1 MVKKHGPDFNCYKE
15 KKKCNSHKEHKC
27 SEKEEEKCN
36 SQKEHKC
43 CEKEEEKCNSQ
54 KEHKCCEKEEE
65 KCNSQKEH
73 KCCEKETC
81 DSSCECKGVVNYF
94 ATATNRIT
102 VNICPDCK
110 VKDSSVF
117 VQSGSVILK
126 STSISPP
133 KCASIVG
140 GTALF
145 ASGLAEFILSG
156 LFYEGAFTVFLIK
169 RLGNI
174 NFAYFTFTGVNVGG
188 MAISITLLAAA
199 IPDANLS
206 ITKCNSNG
214 CECGQ
219 SDFNVI
225 PNVNLSPIDPKIK
238 AFVHHMDGTIE
249 EIEG

>member
-1 MVKKHGPDFNCYKE
+1 MVKKHG
-15 KKKCNSHKEHKC
+15 
-27 SEKEEEKCN
+27 
-36 SQKEHKC
+36 
-43 CEKEEEKCNSQ
+43 
-54 KEHKCCEKEEE
+54 
-65 KCNSQKEH
+65 
-73 KCCEKETC
+73 
-81 DSSCECKGVVNYF
+81 
-94 ATATNRIT
+94 
-102 VNICPDCK
+102 PDCK

-126 STSISPP
+126 STSICAP
-133 KCASIVG
+133 KCTSVVG
-140 GTALF
+140 GTALS

-156 LFYEGAFTVFLIK
+156 LFFEGVFTVSLIE
-169 RLGNI
+169 RLGN
-174 NFAYFTFTGVNVGG
+174 NSLAFFTFTGFNVGG
-188 MAISITLLAAA
+188 TAISITLLAAA